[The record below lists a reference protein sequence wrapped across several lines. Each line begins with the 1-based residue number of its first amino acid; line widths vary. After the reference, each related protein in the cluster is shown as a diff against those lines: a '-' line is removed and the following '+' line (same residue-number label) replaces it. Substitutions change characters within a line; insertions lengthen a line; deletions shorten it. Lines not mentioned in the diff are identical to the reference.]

1 MNRLIGEAVR
11 RPASCVGEPCV
22 TAAAALTSVATG
34 LRETDD
40 MAQLEA
46 DDLAQAVIARMAES
60 PNPRFR
66 QIMTSLVRHAHEFV
80 KEVELT
86 GDEWMKA
93 IQFLTATG
101 KMCDDKR
108 QEFILLS
115 DTLGISMLVVA
126 IEQAKSLRA
135 HPKGATATPPTEATV
150 QGPFF
155 WEGAPELPLGSDLA
169 GKAPGE
175 PAYYTG
181 QVTDIHGRPIA
192 DCPIEVWSGDGDGI
206 YDMQRGENA
215 EMMLRARLRTDAD
228 GNYRF
233 WSIKPTFYPVPDDG
247 PVGDMLRLMGRHPN
261 RPGHIHLMLKAPG
274 HQPLTTHLFVGDSPF
289 LDSDAVFGVRN
300 SLIVDFERHD
310 AGTAPDGRVLDKP
323 YYTARYDFRLIP
335 LAEERAA
342 A

>member
-1 MNRLIGEAVR
+1 M
-11 RPASCVGEPCV
+11 
-22 TAAAALTSVATG
+22 AT
-34 LRETDD
+34 
-40 MAQLEA
+40 QLEA
-46 DDLAQAVIARMAES
+46 DDLAEAVIARMADS
-60 PNPRFR
+60 PDPRFR
-66 QIMTSLVRHAHEFV
+66 QIMTALVRHAHEFV

-86 GDEWMKA
+86 GEEWMTA

-135 HPKGATATPPTEATV
+135 HPQGAAATPPTEATV

-181 QVTDIHGRPIA
+181 TVTDIHGRPIP

-215 EMMLRARLRTDAD
+215 EMMLRARLRTDAQ

-247 PVGDMLRLMGRHPN
+247 PAGSMLRLMGRHPN

-274 HQPLTTHLFVGDSPF
+274 HQPLTTHLFVSDSPY
-289 LDSDAVFGVRN
+289 LESDAVFGVRN
-300 SLIVDFERHD
+300 SLIVDFERHPP
-310 AGTAPDGRVLDKP
+310 GSAPDGRVLDKP
-323 YYTARYDFRLIP
+323 YYTAHYDFRLIP
-335 LAEERAA
+335 LAEQRAA